1 MCLQSKEIPIDKL
14 WVVLP
19 VKSLELSKQRLKD
32 CLGPLRPGLTEVM
45 LADVLDALRSS
56 ATVSGVV
63 VVTMDAEV
71 AALAA
76 TKGATLEEEAGPF
89 GMNRAIGQGFAA
101 ARRLGAAW
109 LAVLPLD
116 IPLLT
121 GAEFDR
127 LVRELDS
134 RATGAD
140 EPALGIVPSSDGQ
153 GTNWLCTRADVAF
166 KPAYGPGSYRRHLEA
181 ARAQGQRPIT
191 LASPSVSL
199 DIDEAADLETFSEFC
214 RLHDEFRCT
223 RTWQFLHA
231 LNARPAEY
239 AGRHPNP
246 TDESSYVISKS

>member
-45 LADVLDALRSS
+45 LADVLDALRRS

-127 LVRELDS
+127 LVRELDGRS
-134 RATGAD
+134 TGAD
-140 EPALGIVPSSDGQ
+140 GPALGIVPSGDGQ

-166 KPAYGPGSYRRHLEA
+166 TPSYGPGSYRRHLEL
-181 ARAQGQRPIT
+181 ARAHGQQPIT
-191 LASPSVSL
+191 LASPTVSL
-199 DIDEAADLETFSEFC
+199 DIDEAADLEAFAEFC
-214 RLHDEFRCT
+214 RLHDEFRHS
-223 RTWQFLHA
+223 RTWQLLHA
-231 LNARPAEY
+231 LNPRQAGY
-239 AGRHPNP
+239 AGRHTNP
-246 TDESSYVISKS
+246 SDEPSNVISKF